1 VIKRG
6 IILLQIYAKV
16 VSLTK
21 KRGQKPSADF
31 SPAEVFVSPKKN
43 PIFNEPLPHKGLR
56 DMRQA
61 MTSIYRFYVDGFKQM
76 TWGRQLWW
84 LILLKVIILF
94 LVLRVFFFKPILAGK
109 SEIQRI
115 EHVSNELTK

>member
-1 VIKRG
+1 MENFVDSKKYHNFIMPNSQFMKQS
-6 IILLQIYAKV
+6 IIAIY
-16 VSLTK
+16 
-21 KRGQKPSADF
+21 
-31 SPAEVFVSPKKN
+31 N
-43 PIFNEPLPHKGLR
+43 
-56 DMRQA
+56 
-61 MTSIYRFYVDGFKQM
+61 FYVEGFKNM
-76 TWGRQLWW
+76 TWGRELWW